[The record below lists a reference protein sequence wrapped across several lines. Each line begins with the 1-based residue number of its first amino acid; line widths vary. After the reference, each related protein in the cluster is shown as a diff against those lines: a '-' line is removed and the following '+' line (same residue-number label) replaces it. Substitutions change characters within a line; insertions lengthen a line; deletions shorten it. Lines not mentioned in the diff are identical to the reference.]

1 MKFSE
6 NWLRELVDIKAD
18 RAALAH
24 ALTMAGLEVEELTPL
39 GEGLAGVVVAGIVAA
54 EPHPQAD
61 RLRVCQVDAGQ
72 GAPLQI
78 VCGAPNARAGIKV
91 PLAMV
96 GAKLPGGISI
106 KAAKL
111 RGVESFGMLC
121 SAKELGIDADASG
134 LLELPPDA
142 PIGQPLADYLGL
154 PDACIELKLTPNRP
168 DCLGLHGLAHD
179 VAALFG
185 SAVKLPAQ
193 VDAPV
198 ASEARRGIRLEAGK
212 DAPRYL
218 GRIVEGIDPA
228 ARTPLW
234 LAERLRRA
242 GLRPIS
248 AVVDITNYVMLELGQ
263 PLHAFD
269 NDTLQG
275 DIVVRHAGSG
285 ETLKLL
291 DGAQAKLDPG
301 FVLIADEHKAL
312 AVAGVMGGYD
322 SRVTDVTRNVFL
334 ESAHFAPAAIMGRA
348 RKLGLHTDASH
359 RFERGVDPELPR
371 RALERASGL
380 LLAIAGGRAGPV
392 LLAENLAALPPP
404 PTVTLRRTRLKRVLG
419 VDVADAE
426 VARIFTALGMRV
438 TTTANG
444 WQVTA
449 PSSRFDIEREE
460 DLIEEV
466 ARIFGYDNIPTHSP
480 AGALTLAIEPEARI
494 GELALREQLAA
505 RGYHE
510 AVNLSFVAG
519 DLLARWGFTEGLVS
533 LANPLSAD
541 LAVMRPS
548 LLPGLIEALRHNR
561 ARQQERVRLFEVAR
575 VFRQGASLR
584 EEPAIPGRT
593 LQQGASLREE
603 PAIPGRT
610 LRQGASLREEPAIH
624 GRTFQQAGDPPM
636 ETTSLAIVACG
647 NARAEQW
654 GESPRMLDFHD
665 LKGDLDAL
673 IAWGGEPQRWSV
685 QADQLPVWL
694 HPGRGARVT
703 HDGVTAGYLG
713 ALHPQLAK
721 ALDLGADVHV
731 LELALEPVLARRL
744 PQARPVPHFPSVR
757 RDLALDLPE
766 EINWSQIEQVVRATL
781 GVRLKELRLFDRY
794 SGKGVEAG
802 RKSLAMGLILQD
814 ASRTLT
820 DDDAD
825 RCIREATAALEQTC
839 KAKLRG

>member
-6 NWLRELVDIKAD
+6 NWLRELVEIKAD

-24 ALTMAGLEVEELTPL
+24 ALTMAGLEVEELTVL
-39 GEGLAGVVVAGIVAA
+39 GEGLAGVVVAEIVAT
-54 EPHPQAD
+54 EKHPEAD
-61 RLRVCQVDAGQ
+61 RLQVCKVNAGQ
-72 GAPLQI
+72 GELLQI
-78 VCGAPNARAGIKV
+78 VCGAPNARVGIKV
-91 PLAMV
+91 PLATV
-96 GAKLPGGISI
+96 GATLPGGMSI

-134 LLELPPDA
+134 LLELPLDA
-142 PIGQPLADYLGL
+142 PVGKSLADYLGL
-154 PDACIELKLTPNRP
+154 PDASIELKLTPNRP
-168 DCLGLHGLAHD
+168 DCLGLVGLAHD

-185 SAVKLPAQ
+185 STVKIAPQNQSAVTNHAH
-193 VDAPV
+193 
-198 ASEARRGIRLEAGK
+198 RGIRLEAGK

-234 LAERLRRA
+234 LAERLRRS

-269 NDTLQG
+269 NDKLEG
-275 DIVVRHAGSG
+275 DIVVRHAHAA

-291 DGAQAKLDPG
+291 DGSEAKLDKG

-312 AVAGVMGGYD
+312 AVAGVMGGFD
-322 SRVTDVTRNVFL
+322 SRVTDVTHNIFL

-348 RKLGLHTDASH
+348 RKLGMHTDASH

-371 RALERASGL
+371 RALERATEL
-380 LLAIAGGRAGPV
+380 LLAIAGGKAGPV
-392 LLAENLAALPPP
+392 LVAENLADLPKPAA
-404 PTVTLRRTRLKRVLG
+404 VRLRRARLKRVLG
-419 VDVADAE
+419 VTVDDAE
-426 VARIFTALGMRV
+426 VARIFTALGMQV
-438 TTTANG
+438 TPTTDG
-444 WQVTA
+444 WQITA

-466 ARIFGYDNIPTHSP
+466 ARIFGYDNIPTDTP
-480 AGALTLAIEPEARI
+480 TGALTLAIEPEARI

-505 RGYHE
+505 RGYYE
-510 AVNLSFVAG
+510 AVNLSFVAA
-519 DLLARWGFTEGLVS
+519 DLLARWGFTERLVP

-575 VFRQGASLR
+575 VFAQGN
-584 EEPAIPGRT
+584 
-593 LQQGASLREE
+593 
-603 PAIPGRT
+603 
-610 LRQGASLREEPAIH
+610 
-624 GRTFQQAGDPPM
+624 PPV
-636 ETTSLAIVACG
+636 ETPSVAMVACG
-647 NARAEQW
+647 SARAEQW
-654 GESPRMLDFHD
+654 GEVSRPLDFHD

-685 QADQLPVWL
+685 HADGLPDWL
-694 HPGRGARVT
+694 HPGRGARVARGGET
-703 HDGVTAGYLG
+703 VGYLG

-731 LELALEPVLARRL
+731 LELALEPLLARRL
-744 PQARPVPHFPSVR
+744 PKAQPVPRFPAVR
-757 RDLALDLPE
+757 RDIAMDLPE
-766 EINWSQIEQVVRATL
+766 EISWSQIEQTVRGSL
-781 GVRLKELRLFDRY
+781 GERLKELCLFDRY
-794 SGKGVEAG
+794 SGKGVESG

-825 RCIREATAALEQTC
+825 RCVREAIAALEQSC

>member
-6 NWLRELVDIKAD
+6 NWLRELVEIKAD
-18 RAALAH
+18 RAALTH
-24 ALTMAGLEVEELTPL
+24 ALTMAGLEVEELTVL
-39 GEGLAGVVVAGIVAA
+39 GEGLTGVVVAEIVAA
-54 EPHPQAD
+54 EKHPEAD
-61 RLRVCQVDAGQ
+61 RLQVCKVDAGQ
-72 GAPLQI
+72 GELLQI
-78 VCGAPNARAGIKV
+78 VCGAPNARVGIKV

-96 GAKLPGGISI
+96 GASLPGGMSI

-134 LLELPPDA
+134 LLELPLDA
-142 PIGQPLADYLGL
+142 PVGQSLADYLGL
-154 PDACIELKLTPNRP
+154 PDASIELKLTPNRP
-168 DCLGLHGLAHD
+168 DCLGLVGLAHD

-185 SAVKLPAQ
+185 SAVKVPVQ
-193 VDAPV
+193 VAAPV
-198 ASEARRGIRLEAGK
+198 TSEAKRGIQLQAGK

-234 LAERLRRA
+234 LKERLRRA

-275 DIVVRHAGSG
+275 DIVVRHAGAG

-291 DGAQAKLDPG
+291 DGSEAKLDEG

-312 AVAGVMGGYD
+312 AVAGVMGGFD
-322 SRVTDVTRNVFL
+322 SRVTDATRNIFL

-348 RKLGLHTDASH
+348 RKLGMHTDASH

-371 RALERASGL
+371 RALERATEL
-380 LLAIAGGRAGPV
+380 LLSIAGGHAGPV
-392 LLAENLAALPPP
+392 LVAEHLADLPKPAA
-404 PTVTLRRTRLKRVLG
+404 VKLRRARLKRVLG
-419 VDVADAE
+419 VDVADTE
-426 VARIFTALGMRV
+426 VARIFTALGMQV
-438 TTTANG
+438 EPQADG
-444 WQVTA
+444 WQITA

-466 ARIFGYDNIPTHSP
+466 ARIFGYDNIPTHTP
-480 AGALTLAIEPEARI
+480 TGALTLTIEPEARI
-494 GELALREQLAA
+494 NELALREQLAA
-505 RGYHE
+505 RGYYE
-510 AVNLSFVAG
+510 AVNLSFVAAE
-519 DLLARWGFTEGLVS
+519 LLTRWGFIERLVP

-575 VFRQGASLR
+575 VF
-584 EEPAIPGRT
+584 E
-593 LQQGASLREE
+593 
-603 PAIPGRT
+603 
-610 LRQGASLREEPAIH
+610 
-624 GRTFQQAGDPPM
+624 AGNPPV
-636 ETTSLAIVACG
+636 ETPSLAIVASG

-654 GESPRMLDFHD
+654 GEPARALDFHD
-665 LKGDLDAL
+665 LKGDFDAL

-685 QADQLPVWL
+685 HSDSLPAWL
-694 HPGRGARVT
+694 HPGRGARVAR
-703 HDGVTAGYLG
+703 DGETVGYLG

-731 LELALEPVLARRL
+731 LELALEPLLARRL
-744 PQARPVPHFPSVR
+744 PNAQAVPRFPMVR
-757 RDLALDLPE
+757 RDIAMDLPE
-766 EINWSQIEQVVRATL
+766 EVSWSQVEQTVRNSL
-781 GVRLKELRLFDRY
+781 GERLKELRLFDRY
-794 SGKGVEAG
+794 SGKGVEVG

-825 RCIREATAALEQTC
+825 RCVREAIAALEQTC

>member
-6 NWLRELVDIKAD
+6 NWLRELVEIKAD
-18 RAALAH
+18 RAQLAH

-39 GEGLAGVVVAGIVAA
+39 GEGLAGVVVAEIIAA
-54 EPHPQAD
+54 EKHPEAD
-61 RLRVCQVDAGQ
+61 RLQVCKVNAGQ
-72 GAPLQI
+72 GGPLQI
-78 VCGAPNARAGIKV
+78 VCGAPNARVGIKV
-91 PLAMV
+91 PLATI
-96 GAKLPGGISI
+96 GATLPGGIGI

-111 RGVESFGMLC
+111 RGVESSGMLC

-134 LLELPPDA
+134 LLELPLDA
-142 PIGQPLADYLGL
+142 PVGQPLADYLGL
-154 PDACIELKLTPNRP
+154 PDASFELKLTPNRP
-168 DCLGLHGLAHD
+168 DCLGLVGLAHD

-185 SAVKLPAQ
+185 STVKVPVQAT
-193 VDAPV
+193 APV
-198 ASEARRGIRLEAGK
+198 TGAARRGIRLEAGK

-218 GRIVEGIDPA
+218 GRVIEGIDPA

-248 AVVDITNYVMLELGQ
+248 AVVDVTNYVMLELGQ

-269 NDTLQG
+269 NDTLAG
-275 DIVVRHAGSG
+275 DIVVRHARAG

-291 DGAQAKLDPG
+291 DGSEAKLDDG
-301 FVLIADEHKAL
+301 FVLIADEKKPL

-322 SRVTDVTRNVFL
+322 SRVTDTTRNIFL

-371 RALERASGL
+371 RALERASDL
-380 LLAIAGGRAGPV
+380 LLAIAGGKAGPV
-392 LLAENLAALPPP
+392 LVAENPADLPKPAS
-404 PTVTLRRTRLKRVLG
+404 VTLRRARLRRVLG

-426 VARIFTALGMRV
+426 VTRIFTALGMRV
-438 TTTANG
+438 ATTADG

-466 ARIFGYDNIPTHSP
+466 ARIFGYDNIPTATP
-480 AGALTLAIEPEARI
+480 TGALTLAVEPEARI
-494 GELALREQLAA
+494 NELALREQLAA
-505 RGYHE
+505 RGYYE
-510 AVNLSFVAG
+510 AVNLSFVAA
-519 DLLARWGFTEGLVS
+519 DLLANWGFNERLVP

-575 VFRQGASLR
+575 VFGS
-584 EEPAIPGRT
+584 
-593 LQQGASLREE
+593 
-603 PAIPGRT
+603 
-610 LRQGASLREEPAIH
+610 
-624 GRTFQQAGDPPM
+624 GDPPV
-636 ETTSLAIVACG
+636 EIPSLAIAACG

-654 GESPRMLDFHD
+654 GEPARVLDFHD

-685 QADQLPVWL
+685 HGDGLPGWL
-694 HPGRGARVT
+694 HPGRGARVVR
-703 HDGVTAGYLG
+703 DGATVGYLG

-731 LELALEPVLARRL
+731 LELALEPLLARRL
-744 PQARPVPHFPSVR
+744 PQVQAIPRFPAVR
-757 RDLALDLPE
+757 RDIAVDLPE
-766 EINWSQIEQVVRATL
+766 AINWSQIEQAVRRTL
-781 GVRLKELRLFDRY
+781 GERLKELRLFDRY

-825 RCIREATAALEQTC
+825 RCVRGAIAALEQTC

>member
-39 GEGLAGVVVAGIVAA
+39 GEGLAGVVVAEIVAA

-61 RLRVCQVDAGQ
+61 RLRVCKVDAGQ

-78 VCGAPNARAGIKV
+78 VCGAPNARVGIKV

-96 GAKLPGGISI
+96 GASLPGLHGAGATAI
-106 KAAKL
+106 KMAEL

-121 SAKELGIDADASG
+121 SAKELGIDTDTSG
-134 LLELPPDA
+134 LLELPLDA

-154 PDACIELKLTPNRP
+154 PDASIELKLTPNRP
-168 DCLGLHGLAHD
+168 DCLGLYGLAHD

-198 ASEARRGIRLEAGK
+198 TSEARRGIRLEAGK

-228 ARTPLW
+228 VRTPLW
-234 LAERLRRA
+234 LTERLRRA

-275 DIVVRHAGSG
+275 DIVVRHAGAG

-291 DGAQAKLDPG
+291 DGNEAKLDEG

-322 SRVTDVTRNVFL
+322 SRVTDATRNVFL
-334 ESAHFAPAAIMGRA
+334 ESVHFAPAAIMGRA

-359 RFERGVDPELPR
+359 RFERGVDPQLPR

-392 LLAENLAALPPP
+392 LLAENLADLPPP
-404 PTVTLRRTRLKRVLG
+404 PTVTLRRMRLKRVLG

-426 VARIFTALGMRV
+426 VARIFTALGMHV

-480 AGALTLAIEPEARI
+480 AGALALAIEPEARI

-510 AVNLSFVAG
+510 AVNLSFVAA
-519 DLLARWGFTEGLVS
+519 DLLARWGFTERLVS

-575 VFRQGASLR
+575 VFH
-584 EEPAIPGRT
+584 
-593 LQQGASLREE
+593 
-603 PAIPGRT
+603 
-610 LRQGASLREEPAIH
+610 QGASLREEPAIH
-624 GRTFQQAGDPPM
+624 GRTSQQSNPPV
-636 ETTSLAIVACG
+636 ETPSLAIVACG

-654 GESPRMLDFHD
+654 GESARVLDFHD

-703 HDGVTAGYLG
+703 RDGVTVGYLG
-713 ALHPQLAK
+713 ALHPQLAR
-721 ALDLGADVHV
+721 ALDLGADLHV

-744 PQARPVPHFPSVR
+744 PQAQPVPHFPSVR
-757 RDLALDLPE
+757 RDIALDLPE
-766 EINWSQIEQVVRATL
+766 EINWSQIEQVVRAIL

-794 SGKGVEAG
+794 SGKGVEVG

-825 RCIREATAALEQTC
+825 RCIREAIAALEQTC

>member
-6 NWLRELVDIKAD
+6 NWLRELVEIKTD
-18 RAALAH
+18 RAALTH
-24 ALTMAGLEVEELTPL
+24 ALTMAGLEVEELTVL
-39 GEGLAGVVVAGIVAA
+39 GEGLTGVVVAEIVAA
-54 EPHPQAD
+54 EKHPEAD
-61 RLRVCQVDAGQ
+61 RLQVCKVDAGQ
-72 GAPLQI
+72 GELLQI
-78 VCGAPNARAGIKV
+78 VCGAPNARVGIKV

-96 GAKLPGGISI
+96 GASLPGGMSI

-134 LLELPPDA
+134 LLELPLDA
-142 PIGQPLADYLGL
+142 PVGQSLADYLGL
-154 PDACIELKLTPNRP
+154 PDASIELKLTPNRP
-168 DCLGLHGLAHD
+168 DCLGLVGLAHD

-185 SAVKLPAQ
+185 SAVKVPVQ
-193 VDAPV
+193 VAAPV
-198 ASEARRGIRLEAGK
+198 TSEAKRGIQLQAGK

-234 LAERLRRA
+234 LKERLRRA

-275 DIVVRHAGSG
+275 DIVVRHARGG

-291 DGAQAKLDPG
+291 DGSDAKLDEG
-301 FVLIADEHKAL
+301 FVLIADERNAL
-312 AVAGVMGGYD
+312 AVAGVMGGFD
-322 SRVTDVTRNVFL
+322 SRVTDATRNIFL

-348 RKLGLHTDASH
+348 RKLGMHTDASH

-371 RALERASGL
+371 RALERATEL
-380 LLAIAGGRAGPV
+380 LLSIAGGHAGPV
-392 LLAENLAALPPP
+392 LVAENLADLPKPAA
-404 PTVTLRRTRLKRVLG
+404 VKLRRARLKRVLG

-426 VARIFTALGMRV
+426 VARIFTALGMQV
-438 TTTANG
+438 ETHADG
-444 WQVTA
+444 WQITA

-466 ARIFGYDNIPTHSP
+466 ARIFGYDNIPTLTP
-480 AGALTLAIEPEARI
+480 TGALTLTIEPEARI
-494 GELALREQLAA
+494 NELALREQLAA
-505 RGYHE
+505 RGYYE
-510 AVNLSFVAG
+510 AVNLSFVAAE
-519 DLLARWGFTEGLVS
+519 LLTRWGFTERLVP

-575 VFRQGASLR
+575 VFA
-584 EEPAIPGRT
+584 
-593 LQQGASLREE
+593 
-603 PAIPGRT
+603 
-610 LRQGASLREEPAIH
+610 
-624 GRTFQQAGDPPM
+624 AGDPPV
-636 ETTSLAIVACG
+636 ETPSLAIVASG
-647 NARAEQW
+647 TAGAEQW
-654 GESPRMLDFHD
+654 GEPSRVLDFHD
-665 LKGDLDAL
+665 LKGDFDAL

-685 QADQLPVWL
+685 HADGLPAWL
-694 HPGRGARVT
+694 HPGRGARVAR
-703 HDGVTAGYLG
+703 DGETVGYLG

-731 LELALEPVLARRL
+731 LEVALEPLLARRL
-744 PQARPVPHFPSVR
+744 PKAQPVPRFPMVR
-757 RDLALDLPE
+757 RDIAVDLPE
-766 EINWSQIEQVVRATL
+766 EISWSQIEQTVRSSL
-781 GVRLKELRLFDRY
+781 GERLKELQLFDRY

-825 RCIREATAALEQTC
+825 RCVREAISALEQTC

>member
-6 NWLRELVDIKAD
+6 NWLRELVEIKAD

-24 ALTMAGLEVEELTPL
+24 ALTMAGLEVEELTVL
-39 GEGLAGVVVAGIVAA
+39 GEGLAGVVVAEIVAT
-54 EPHPQAD
+54 EKHPEAD
-61 RLRVCQVDAGQ
+61 RLQVCKVNAGQ
-72 GAPLQI
+72 GELLQI
-78 VCGAPNARAGIKV
+78 VCGAPNARVGIKV

-96 GAKLPGGISI
+96 GASLPDGMSI

-134 LLELPPDA
+134 LLELPLDA
-142 PIGQPLADYLGL
+142 PVGQSLADYLGL
-154 PDACIELKLTPNRP
+154 PDASIELKLTPNRP
-168 DCLGLHGLAHD
+168 DCLGLVGLAHD

-185 SAVKLPAQ
+185 SAVKVPAQ
-193 VDAPV
+193 VAAAVTSD
-198 ASEARRGIRLEAGK
+198 ARRGIRLEAGK

-218 GRIVEGIDPA
+218 GRIVEGIDPSA
-228 ARTPLW
+228 HSPRW

-269 NDTLQG
+269 NDALQG
-275 DIVVRHAGSG
+275 NIVVRHAIAG

-291 DGAQAKLDPG
+291 DGSEAKLDPG

-312 AVAGVMGGYD
+312 AVAGVMGGFD
-322 SRVTDVTRNVFL
+322 SRVTDATHNIFL

-348 RKLGLHTDASH
+348 RKLGMHTDASH

-371 RALERASGL
+371 RALERATEL
-380 LLAIAGGRAGPV
+380 LLAIAGGKAGPV
-392 LLAENLAALPPP
+392 LVAENLADLPKPAA
-404 PTVTLRRTRLKRVLG
+404 VTLRRARLKRVLG
-419 VDVADAE
+419 VTVDDAE
-426 VARIFTALGMRV
+426 VARIFTALGMQV
-438 TTTANG
+438 TPTTDG
-444 WQVTA
+444 WQITA

-466 ARIFGYDNIPTHSP
+466 ARIFGYDNIPTDTP
-480 AGALTLAIEPEARI
+480 TGALTLAIEPEARI

-505 RGYHE
+505 RGYYE
-510 AVNLSFVAG
+510 AVNLSFVAA
-519 DLLARWGFTEGLVS
+519 DLLARWGFTERLVP

-575 VFRQGASLR
+575 VFEQGN
-584 EEPAIPGRT
+584 
-593 LQQGASLREE
+593 
-603 PAIPGRT
+603 
-610 LRQGASLREEPAIH
+610 
-624 GRTFQQAGDPPM
+624 PPV
-636 ETTSLAIVACG
+636 ETPSVAMVACG
-647 NARAEQW
+647 SARAEQW
-654 GESPRMLDFHD
+654 GEVSRPLDFHD

-685 QADQLPVWL
+685 HADGLPGWL
-694 HPGRGARVT
+694 HPGRGARVAR
-703 HDGVTAGYLG
+703 DGETVGYLG

-731 LELALEPVLARRL
+731 LELALEPLLARRL
-744 PQARPVPHFPSVR
+744 PKAQPVPRFPAVR
-757 RDLALDLPE
+757 RDIAMDLPE
-766 EINWSQIEQVVRATL
+766 EISWSQIEQTVRGSL
-781 GVRLKELRLFDRY
+781 GERLKELCLFDRY
-794 SGKGVEAG
+794 SGKGVESG

-825 RCIREATAALEQTC
+825 RCVREAIAALEQSC

>member
-6 NWLRELVDIKAD
+6 NWLRELVEIKAD

-24 ALTMAGLEVEELTPL
+24 ALTMAGLEVEELTVL
-39 GEGLAGVVVAGIVAA
+39 GEGLAGVVVAEIVAA
-54 EPHPQAD
+54 EKHPEAD
-61 RLRVCQVDAGQ
+61 RLQVCMVNAGQ
-72 GAPLQI
+72 AGLLQI
-78 VCGAPNARAGIKV
+78 VCGAPNARVGIKV
-91 PLAMV
+91 PLATV
-96 GAKLPGGISI
+96 GASLPGGMSI

-134 LLELPPDA
+134 LLELPLDA
-142 PIGQPLADYLGL
+142 PVGQSLADYMGL
-154 PDACIELKLTPNRP
+154 PDASIELKLTPNRP
-168 DCLGLHGLAHD
+168 DCLGLVGLAHD

-185 SAVKLPAQ
+185 SAVNVPAQ
-193 VDAPV
+193 AAAAVTGKAC
-198 ASEARRGIRLEAGK
+198 RGIRLEAGK

-218 GRIVEGIDPA
+218 GRVVEGIDPA

-234 LAERLRRA
+234 LAERLRRS

-248 AVVDITNYVMLELGQ
+248 AMVDIANYVMLELGQ

-275 DIVVRHAGSG
+275 DIVVRHARAG

-291 DGAQAKLDPG
+291 DGSTAKLDEG
-301 FVLIADEHKAL
+301 FVLIADEHKPL
-312 AVAGVMGGYD
+312 AVAGVMGGFD
-322 SRVTDVTRNVFL
+322 SRVTDTTRNIFL

-371 RALERASGL
+371 RALERATEL
-380 LLAIAGGRAGPV
+380 VLAIAGGNAGPV
-392 LLAENLAALPPP
+392 LVAEHVADLPKSAA
-404 PTVTLRRTRLKRVLG
+404 VTLRRARLKRVLG
-419 VDVADAE
+419 VDVADVE

-438 TTTANG
+438 ETHAEG
-444 WQVTA
+444 WRITA

-480 AGALTLAIEPEARI
+480 AGALALAIEPEARI
-494 GELALREQLAA
+494 NELALREQLAA
-505 RGYHE
+505 RGYYE
-510 AVNLSFVAG
+510 AVNLSFLSAE
-519 DLLARWGFTEGLVS
+519 LLARWGFTERLVP

-541 LAVMRPS
+541 LAIMRPS

-561 ARQQERVRLFEVAR
+561 ARQQERVRMFELAR
-575 VFRQGASLR
+575 VFA
-584 EEPAIPGRT
+584 
-593 LQQGASLREE
+593 
-603 PAIPGRT
+603 
-610 LRQGASLREEPAIH
+610 
-624 GRTFQQAGDPPM
+624 AGDPPV
-636 ETTSLAIVACG
+636 ETPSVAIVASG
-647 NARAEQW
+647 NAHAEQW
-654 GESPRMLDFHD
+654 GEPSRQIDFHD

-685 QADQLPVWL
+685 HADGLPAWL
-694 HPGRGARVT
+694 HPGRGARVAR
-703 HDGVTAGYLG
+703 DGETVGYLG

-721 ALDLGADVHV
+721 TLDLGADVHV
-731 LELALEPVLARRL
+731 LELTLEPLLVRRL
-744 PQARPVPHFPSVR
+744 PLARPVPRFPAVR
-757 RDLALDLPE
+757 RDIAMDLPE
-766 EINWSQIEQVVRATL
+766 EINWSQIEQTVRGSL
-781 GVRLKELRLFDRY
+781 GLRLQELRLFDRY

-825 RCIREATAALEQTC
+825 RCVREAVAALEQTC

>member
-6 NWLRELVDIKAD
+6 NWLRELVEINAD
-18 RAALAH
+18 RAELAR

-39 GEGLAGVVVAGIVAA
+39 GEDLDGVVVAEIIAA
-54 EPHPQAD
+54 EKHPEAD
-61 RLRVCQVDAGQ
+61 RLQVCQVEAGQ

-78 VCGAPNARAGIKV
+78 VCGAPNARVGIRV
-91 PLAMV
+91 PLAMI

-134 LLELPPDA
+134 LLELPAGA
-142 PIGQPLADYLGL
+142 PIGQPLASYLGL
-154 PDACIELKLTPNRP
+154 PDASFELKLTPNRP
-168 DCLGLHGLAHD
+168 DCLGLVGLAHD

-185 SAVKLPAQ
+185 STVKQPTHATAAVTGQ
-193 VDAPV
+193 
-198 ASEARRGIRLEAGK
+198 ARRGLRLEAGK

-218 GRIVEGIDPA
+218 GRVVEGIDPL

-269 NDTLQG
+269 NDRLEG
-275 DIVVRHAGSG
+275 DIMVRHARGG

-291 DGAQAKLDPG
+291 DGNEARLDEG
-301 FVLIADEHKAL
+301 FVLIADDKKAL
-312 AVAGVMGGYD
+312 AVAGVMGGFD
-322 SRVTDVTRNVFL
+322 SRVTDTTRNIFL

-348 RKLGLHTDASH
+348 RKLGLHTEASH
-359 RFERGVDPELPR
+359 RFERGVDPALPQ
-371 RALERASGL
+371 RALERATEL
-380 LLAIAGGRAGPV
+380 LLAIAGGKAGPV
-392 LLAENLAALPPP
+392 LLAENLADLSLPAP
-404 PTVTLRRTRLKRVLG
+404 VSLRRARLARVLG
-419 VDVADAE
+419 VAVADAE
-426 VARIFTALGMRV
+426 VARIFTALGMQV
-438 TTTANG
+438 ETTAEG
-444 WQVTA
+444 WLITA

-466 ARIFGYDNIPTHSP
+466 ARIFGYDNIPTLTP
-480 AGALTLAIEPEARI
+480 AGALTLAVEPEARI

-505 RGYHE
+505 RGYYE
-510 AVNLSFVAG
+510 AVNLSFVSA
-519 DLLARWGFTEGLVS
+519 DLLASWGFNERLVP

-548 LLPGLIEALRHNR
+548 LLPGLIETLRHNR

-575 VFRQGASLR
+575 AFG
-584 EEPAIPGRT
+584 
-593 LQQGASLREE
+593 
-603 PAIPGRT
+603 
-610 LRQGASLREEPAIH
+610 
-624 GRTFQQAGDPPM
+624 AGDPPV
-636 ETTSLAIVACG
+636 ETPSLAVVACG
-647 NARAEQW
+647 AARAEQW
-654 GESPRMLDFHD
+654 GEPSRQLDFHD

-673 IAWGGEPQRWSV
+673 VAWGGESLRWAV
-685 QADQLPVWL
+685 HADQLPGWL
-694 HPGRGARVT
+694 HPGRGARVAR
-703 HDGVTAGYLG
+703 DGVTVGYLG

-721 ALDLGADVHV
+721 ALDLGPDVHV
-731 LELALEPVLARRL
+731 MELALEPLLARRL
-744 PQARPVPHFPSVR
+744 PRAQPVPRFPAVR
-757 RDLALDLPE
+757 RDIALDLPE
-766 EINWSQIEQVVRATL
+766 AVHWSQIEQLVRDTL
-781 GVRLKELRLFDRY
+781 GERLKELRLFDRY

-825 RCIREATAALEQTC
+825 RCVREAVAALEQTC
-839 KAKLRG
+839 KARLRG

>member
-6 NWLRELVDIKAD
+6 NWLRELVEIKAD

-24 ALTMAGLEVEELTPL
+24 ALTMAGLEVEELTVL
-39 GEGLAGVVVAGIVAA
+39 GEGLAGVVVAEIVAT
-54 EPHPQAD
+54 EKHPEAD
-61 RLRVCQVDAGQ
+61 RLQVCKVNAGQ
-72 GAPLQI
+72 GELLQI
-78 VCGAPNARAGIKV
+78 VCGAPNARVGIKV

-96 GAKLPGGISI
+96 GASLPDGMSI

-134 LLELPPDA
+134 LLELPLDA
-142 PIGQPLADYLGL
+142 PVGQSLADYLGL
-154 PDACIELKLTPNRP
+154 PDASIELKLTPNRP
-168 DCLGLHGLAHD
+168 DCLGLVGLAHD

-185 SAVKLPAQ
+185 SAVKVPAQ
-193 VDAPV
+193 VAAAVTSD
-198 ASEARRGIRLEAGK
+198 ARRGIRLEAGK

-218 GRIVEGIDPA
+218 GRILEGIDPS

-248 AVVDITNYVMLELGQ
+248 AMVDITNYVMLELGQ

-269 NDTLQG
+269 NDALQG
-275 DIVVRHAGSG
+275 DIVVRHAIAG

-291 DGAQAKLDPG
+291 DGSEVKLDPG

-312 AVAGVMGGYD
+312 AVAGVMGGFD
-322 SRVTDVTRNVFL
+322 SRVTDATHNIFL

-348 RKLGLHTDASH
+348 RKLGMHTDASH

-371 RALERASGL
+371 RALERATEL
-380 LLAIAGGRAGPV
+380 LLAIAGGKAGPV
-392 LLAENLAALPPP
+392 LVAENLADLPKPAA
-404 PTVTLRRTRLKRVLG
+404 VTLRRARLKRVLG
-419 VDVADAE
+419 VTVDDAE
-426 VARIFTALGMRV
+426 VARIFTALGMQV
-438 TTTANG
+438 TPTTDG
-444 WQVTA
+444 WQITA

-466 ARIFGYDNIPTHSP
+466 ARIFGYDNIPTDTP
-480 AGALTLAIEPEARI
+480 TGALTLAIEPEARI

-505 RGYHE
+505 RGYYE
-510 AVNLSFVAG
+510 AVNLSFVAA
-519 DLLARWGFTEGLVS
+519 DLLARWGFTERLVP

-575 VFRQGASLR
+575 VFEQGN
-584 EEPAIPGRT
+584 
-593 LQQGASLREE
+593 
-603 PAIPGRT
+603 
-610 LRQGASLREEPAIH
+610 
-624 GRTFQQAGDPPM
+624 PPV
-636 ETTSLAIVACG
+636 ETPSVAMVACG
-647 NARAEQW
+647 SARAEQW
-654 GESPRMLDFHD
+654 GEVSRPLDFHD

-685 QADQLPVWL
+685 HADGLPGWL
-694 HPGRGARVT
+694 HPGRGARVAR
-703 HDGVTAGYLG
+703 DGETVGYLG

-731 LELALEPVLARRL
+731 LELALEPLLARRL
-744 PQARPVPHFPSVR
+744 PKAQPVPRFPAVR
-757 RDLALDLPE
+757 RDIAMDLPE
-766 EINWSQIEQVVRATL
+766 EISWSQIEQTVRGSL
-781 GVRLKELRLFDRY
+781 GERLKELCLFDRY
-794 SGKGVEAG
+794 SGKGVESG

-825 RCIREATAALEQTC
+825 RCVREAIAALEQSC

>member
-6 NWLRELVDIKAD
+6 NWLRELVEIKAD
-18 RAALAH
+18 RAQLAH

-39 GEGLAGVVVAGIVAA
+39 GEGLAGVVVAEIIAA
-54 EPHPQAD
+54 EKHPEAD
-61 RLRVCQVDAGQ
+61 RLQVCKVNAGQ
-72 GAPLQI
+72 GGPLQI
-78 VCGAPNARAGIKV
+78 VCGAPNARVGIKV
-91 PLAMV
+91 PLATI
-96 GAKLPGGISI
+96 GATLPGGIGI

-111 RGVESFGMLC
+111 RGVESSGMLC

-134 LLELPPDA
+134 LLELPLDA
-142 PIGQPLADYLGL
+142 PVGQPLADYLGL
-154 PDACIELKLTPNRP
+154 PDASFELKLTPNRP
-168 DCLGLHGLAHD
+168 DCLGLVGLAHD

-185 SAVKLPAQ
+185 STVKVPVQAT
-193 VDAPV
+193 APV
-198 ASEARRGIRLEAGK
+198 TGAARRGIRLEAGK

-218 GRIVEGIDPA
+218 GRVIEGIDPA

-248 AVVDITNYVMLELGQ
+248 AVVDVTNYVMLELGQ

-269 NDTLQG
+269 NDTLAG
-275 DIVVRHAGSG
+275 DIVVRHARAG

-291 DGAQAKLDPG
+291 DGSEAKLDDG
-301 FVLIADEHKAL
+301 FVLVADEKKPL

-322 SRVTDVTRNVFL
+322 SRVTDTTRNIFL

-371 RALERASGL
+371 RALERASDL
-380 LLAIAGGRAGPV
+380 LLAIAGGKAGPV
-392 LLAENLAALPPP
+392 LVAENPADLPKPAS
-404 PTVTLRRTRLKRVLG
+404 VTLRRARLRRVLG

-426 VARIFTALGMRV
+426 VTRIFTALGMRV
-438 TTTANG
+438 ATTADG

-466 ARIFGYDNIPTHSP
+466 ARIFGYDNIPTATP
-480 AGALTLAIEPEARI
+480 TGALTLAVEPEARI
-494 GELALREQLAA
+494 NELALREQLAA
-505 RGYHE
+505 RGFYE
-510 AVNLSFVAG
+510 AVNLSFVAA
-519 DLLARWGFTEGLVS
+519 DLLANWGFNERLVP

-575 VFRQGASLR
+575 VFGS
-584 EEPAIPGRT
+584 
-593 LQQGASLREE
+593 
-603 PAIPGRT
+603 
-610 LRQGASLREEPAIH
+610 
-624 GRTFQQAGDPPM
+624 GDPPV
-636 ETTSLAIVACG
+636 EIPSLAIAACG

-654 GESPRMLDFHD
+654 GEPARVLDFHD

-685 QADQLPVWL
+685 HGDGLPGWL
-694 HPGRGARVT
+694 HPGRGARVVR
-703 HDGVTAGYLG
+703 DGATVGYLG

-731 LELALEPVLARRL
+731 LELALEPLLARRL
-744 PQARPVPHFPSVR
+744 PQVQAIPRFPAVR
-757 RDLALDLPE
+757 RDIAVDLPE
-766 EINWSQIEQVVRATL
+766 AINWSQIEQAVRRTL
-781 GVRLKELRLFDRY
+781 GERLKELRLFDRY

-825 RCIREATAALEQTC
+825 RCVRGAIAALEQTC

>member
-6 NWLRELVDIKAD
+6 NWLRELVEIKAD

-24 ALTMAGLEVEELTPL
+24 ALTMAGLEVEELTVL
-39 GEGLAGVVVAGIVAA
+39 GEGLAGVVVAEIVAT
-54 EPHPQAD
+54 EKHPEAD
-61 RLRVCQVDAGQ
+61 RLQVCKVDAGQ
-72 GAPLQI
+72 GELLQI
-78 VCGAPNARAGIKV
+78 VCGAPNARVGIKV
-91 PLAMV
+91 PLATV
-96 GAKLPGGISI
+96 GASLPGGMAI

-121 SAKELGIDADASG
+121 SAKELGVDADASG
-134 LLELPPDA
+134 LLELPLDA
-142 PIGQPLADYLGL
+142 PVGQSLAEYLGL
-154 PDACIELKLTPNRP
+154 PDASIELKLTPNRP
-168 DCLGLHGLAHD
+168 DCLGLVGLAHD

-185 SAVKLPAQ
+185 SAVKVPVQAA
-193 VDAPV
+193 APV
-198 ASEARRGIRLEAGK
+198 TAQAKRGIRLQAGK

-234 LAERLRRA
+234 LTERLRRA

-275 DIVVRHAGSG
+275 DIVVRHAGAG

-291 DGAQAKLDPG
+291 DGSEAKLDEG
-301 FVLIADEHKAL
+301 FVLIAEEHKPL
-312 AVAGVMGGYD
+312 AVAGVMGGFD
-322 SRVTDVTRNVFL
+322 SRVTDATRNIFL

-348 RKLGLHTDASH
+348 RKLGMHTDASH

-371 RALERASGL
+371 RALERATEL
-380 LLAIAGGRAGPV
+380 LLSIAGGHAGPV
-392 LLAENLAALPPP
+392 LVAENLADLPKPAA
-404 PTVTLRRTRLKRVLG
+404 VKLRRARLKRVLG

-426 VARIFTALGMRV
+426 VARIFTALGMQV
-438 TTTANG
+438 ETHADG
-444 WQVTA
+444 WQITA

-466 ARIFGYDNIPTHSP
+466 ARIFGYDNIPTRTP
-480 AGALTLAIEPEARI
+480 TGALTLTIEPEGRI
-494 GELALREQLAA
+494 NELALREQLAA
-505 RGYHE
+505 RGYYE
-510 AVNLSFVAG
+510 AVNLSFVAAE
-519 DLLARWGFTEGLVS
+519 LLTRWNFTERLVP

-561 ARQQERVRLFEVAR
+561 ARQQERIRLFEVAR
-575 VFRQGASLR
+575 VFAEGN
-584 EEPAIPGRT
+584 
-593 LQQGASLREE
+593 
-603 PAIPGRT
+603 
-610 LRQGASLREEPAIH
+610 
-624 GRTFQQAGDPPM
+624 PPV
-636 ETTSLAIVACG
+636 ETPSLAIVACG
-647 NARAEQW
+647 NAHAEQW
-654 GESPRMLDFHD
+654 GEASRALDFHD
-665 LKGDLDAL
+665 IKGDFDAL

-685 QADQLPVWL
+685 HSDALPGWL
-694 HPGRGARVT
+694 HPGRGARVAR
-703 HDGVTAGYLG
+703 DGETVGYLG

-721 ALDLGADVHV
+721 ALDLGSDVHV
-731 LELALEPVLARRL
+731 LELALEPLLARRL
-744 PQARPVPHFPSVR
+744 PKAQPVPRFPMVR
-757 RDLALDLPE
+757 RDIAVDLPE
-766 EINWSQIEQVVRATL
+766 EISWSQVEQTVRNSL
-781 GVRLKELRLFDRY
+781 GERLTELQLFDRY
-794 SGKGVEAG
+794 SGKGVEVG

-825 RCIREATAALEQTC
+825 RCVREAIAALEQTC

>member
-6 NWLRELVDIKAD
+6 NWLRELVQIKAD
-18 RAALAH
+18 RAELAH

-39 GEGLAGVVVAGIVAA
+39 GDDLAGVVIAQIIAA
-54 EPHPQAD
+54 EKHPEAD
-61 RLRVCQVDAGQ
+61 RLQVCKVDAGR
-72 GAPLQI
+72 GEPLQI
-78 VCGAPNARAGIKV
+78 VCGAPNARVGIKV

-96 GAKLPGGISI
+96 GAELPGGIAI

-111 RGVESFGMLC
+111 RGVESSGMLC
-121 SAKELGIDADASG
+121 SARELGIDTDASG
-134 LLELPPDA
+134 LLELPADA
-142 PIGQPLADYLGL
+142 PVGQSLADYLGL
-154 PDACIELKLTPNRP
+154 PDASFELKLTPNRP
-168 DCLGLHGLAHD
+168 DCLGLFGLAHD

-185 SAVKLPAQ
+185 SAVQMPAQ
-193 VDAPV
+193 AVAPV
-198 ASEARRGIRLEAGK
+198 ASQARRGIRLEAGK

-218 GRIVEGIDPA
+218 GRIIEGIDPA

-242 GLRPIS
+242 GLRSIS
-248 AVVDITNYVMLELGQ
+248 AVVDVTNYVMLELGQ

-269 NDTLQG
+269 NDTLEG
-275 DIVVRHAGSG
+275 DIVVRHARAG
-285 ETLKLL
+285 ETLQLL
-291 DGAQAKLDPG
+291 DGNEARLDEG

-312 AVAGVMGGYD
+312 AVAGVMGGFD
-322 SRVTDVTRNVFL
+322 SRVTDATSNILL

-359 RFERGVDPELPR
+359 RFERGVDPALPR
-371 RALERASGL
+371 RALERATEL
-380 LLAIAGGRAGPV
+380 LLAIAGGKAGPV
-392 LLAENLAALPPP
+392 LVAENLADLPV
-404 PTVTLRRTRLKRVLG
+404 PTAVALRRARLKRVLG
-419 VDVADAE
+419 VEVADAE
-426 VARIFTALGMRV
+426 VARIFTALGMQV
-438 TTTANG
+438 VATADG

-466 ARIFGYDNIPTHSP
+466 ARIFGYDNIPAATP
-480 AGALTLAIEPEARI
+480 AGALTLAVEPEARI
-494 GELALREQLAA
+494 NELALREQLAA
-505 RGYHE
+505 RGYYE
-510 AVNLSFVAG
+510 AVNLSFVAA
-519 DLLARWGFTEGLVS
+519 DLLASWGFKEHPVP

-575 VFRQGASLR
+575 VFA
-584 EEPAIPGRT
+584 
-593 LQQGASLREE
+593 
-603 PAIPGRT
+603 
-610 LRQGASLREEPAIH
+610 
-624 GRTFQQAGDPPM
+624 AGDPPV
-636 ETTSLAIVACG
+636 ETPSLAIVACG

-654 GESPRMLDFHD
+654 GEPSRPLDFHD

-685 QADQLPVWL
+685 HADGLPGWL
-694 HPGRGARVT
+694 HPGRGARVAR
-703 HDGVTAGYLG
+703 DGATVGYLG
-713 ALHPQLAK
+713 ALHPQLARV
-721 ALDLGADVHV
+721 LDLGTDVHV
-731 LELALEPVLARRL
+731 LELALEPVLQRRL
-744 PQARPVPHFPSVR
+744 PLALSVARFPAVR
-757 RDLALDLPE
+757 RDIAVDVPE
-766 EINWSQIEQVVRATL
+766 TVAWSQIEQVVRSTL
-781 GVRLKELRLFDRY
+781 GERLKELRLFDRY

-825 RCIREATAALEQTC
+825 RCVREAIAALEQTC

>member
-6 NWLRELVDIKAD
+6 NWLRELVEIKAD

-24 ALTMAGLEVEELTPL
+24 ALTMAGLEVEELTVL
-39 GEGLAGVVVAGIVAA
+39 GEGLAGVVVAEIVAA
-54 EPHPQAD
+54 EKHPEAD
-61 RLRVCQVDAGQ
+61 RLQVCKVNAGQ
-72 GAPLQI
+72 GELLQI
-78 VCGAPNARAGIKV
+78 VCGAPNARVGIKV

-96 GAKLPGGISI
+96 GANLPGGIAI

-134 LLELPPDA
+134 LLELPLDA
-142 PIGQPLADYLGL
+142 PAGQSLADYLGL
-154 PDACIELKLTPNRP
+154 PDASIELKLTPNRP
-168 DCLGLHGLAHD
+168 DCLGLVGLAHD

-185 SAVKLPAQ
+185 SAVKVPEQAA
-193 VDAPV
+193 APV
-198 ASEARRGIRLEAGK
+198 TGTAKRGIQLQAGK

-218 GRIVEGIDPA
+218 GRIVEGIDPT

-248 AVVDITNYVMLELGQ
+248 AVVDVTNYVMLELGQ

-269 NDTLQG
+269 NDKLEG
-275 DIVVRHAGSG
+275 DILVRHARAG

-291 DGAQAKLDPG
+291 DASEAKLDPG
-301 FVLIADEHKAL
+301 FVLIADTHKAL
-312 AVAGVMGGYD
+312 AVAGVMGGFD
-322 SRVTDVTRNVFL
+322 SRVTDGTRNIFL

-348 RKLGLHTDASH
+348 RKLGMHTDASH

-371 RALERASGL
+371 RALERATEL
-380 LLAIAGGRAGPV
+380 LLSIAGGQAGPV
-392 LLAENLAALPPP
+392 LVAENLADLPKPVA
-404 PTVTLRRTRLKRVLG
+404 VTLRRARLKRLLG

-426 VARIFTALGMRV
+426 VARIFTALGMQV
-438 TTTANG
+438 ETHAEG
-444 WQVTA
+444 WRITA

-460 DLIEEV
+460 DLVEEV
-466 ARIFGYDNIPTHSP
+466 ARIFGYDNIPTHTP
-480 AGALTLAIEPEARI
+480 AGALKLAVEPEARI
-494 GELALREQLAA
+494 SELALREQLAA
-505 RGYHE
+505 RGYYE
-510 AVNLSFVAG
+510 AVNLSFVAAE
-519 DLLARWGFTEGLVS
+519 LLARWGFTEALVP

-541 LAVMRPS
+541 LAIMRPA

-575 VFRQGASLR
+575 VFA
-584 EEPAIPGRT
+584 
-593 LQQGASLREE
+593 
-603 PAIPGRT
+603 
-610 LRQGASLREEPAIH
+610 
-624 GRTFQQAGDPPM
+624 AGDPPV
-636 ETTSLAIVACG
+636 ETPSLAIVACG
-647 NARAEQW
+647 SARAEQW
-654 GESPRMLDFHD
+654 GEPSRPLDFHD

-685 QADQLPVWL
+685 HADGLPAWL
-694 HPGRGARVT
+694 HPGRGARIVR
-703 HDGVTAGYLG
+703 DGETVGYLG

-721 ALDLGADVHV
+721 ALDLGPDVHV
-731 LELALEPVLARRL
+731 LELALEPLLARRL
-744 PQARPVPHFPSVR
+744 PKALPVARFPAVR
-757 RDLALDLPE
+757 RDIAMDLPE
-766 EINWSQIEQVVRATL
+766 EVSWSQIEQTVRGSL
-781 GVRLKELRLFDRY
+781 GEWLKELRLFDRY
-794 SGKGVEAG
+794 SGKGVEVG

-825 RCIREATAALEQTC
+825 RYVREAVAALEIAC
-839 KAKLRG
+839 KARLRG